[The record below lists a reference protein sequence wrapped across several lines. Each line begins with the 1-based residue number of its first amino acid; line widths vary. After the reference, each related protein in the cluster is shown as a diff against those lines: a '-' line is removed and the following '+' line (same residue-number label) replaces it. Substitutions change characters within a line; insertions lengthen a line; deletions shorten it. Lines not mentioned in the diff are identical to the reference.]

1 MRFPLCCELFNCRC
15 QFCRFPPPPPAII
28 DHCGYVYTFSPL
40 PLLHCSPLLKYFSSQ
55 KIESFSLF
63 IFFTLY
69 QTLKIRCELRRDYK
83 CDKKKWMEV
92 KKSVLEEAEEERKKW
107 RRKLTIF
114 NFQRR
119 SFFGALGGGWGLVD
133 VGVLHFFYGSL
144 IAKNRIVKKILLC
157 VSVYHMLP
165 SSKGRL

>member
-1 MRFPLCCELFNCRC
+1 
-15 QFCRFPPPPPAII
+15 
-28 DHCGYVYTFSPL
+28 
-40 PLLHCSPLLKYFSSQ
+40 
-55 KIESFSLF
+55 
-63 IFFTLY
+63 
-69 QTLKIRCELRRDYK
+69 
-83 CDKKKWMEV
+83 MEV
-92 KKSVLEEAEEERKKW
+92 KKSVLEEAEEEGKKW

-133 VGVLHFFYGSL
+133 GVLHFFYGSL